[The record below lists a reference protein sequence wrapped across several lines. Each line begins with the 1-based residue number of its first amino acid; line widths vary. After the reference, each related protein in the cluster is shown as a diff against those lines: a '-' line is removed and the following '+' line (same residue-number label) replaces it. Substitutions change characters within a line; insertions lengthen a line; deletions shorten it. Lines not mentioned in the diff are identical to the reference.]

1 MMLKLYQQPF
11 MKITAMAQD
20 VVRTSGAEV
29 VVDYGYDWVF
39 DLYIGGAN

>member
-1 MMLKLYQQPF
+1 MKKLYQQPF
-11 MKITAMAQD
+11 MEITAMAQD

-39 DLYIGGAN
+39 ELKVIGGVE